1 MGCNSAHYTE
11 LMHDKLS
18 KLPVQGDEGLH
29 KDSDIPHDH
38 LPDKPL
44 REAAVLMPLVWHD
57 AAWQL
62 LFIRRASN
70 DKDRHSGQVAFPGGR
85 KDPTDASAE
94 ETALREAHEE
104 IGVHPNKVSLLGRLY
119 DYTTISYYKVTP
131 VVGTVEWPQAL
142 TLQQSEVSRAF
153 TIPLQW
159 LAQRDNFTLRGRD
172 ELDPDTARR
181 HPIIVYEP
189 YDGEVLW
196 GASARMTMNL
206 IKTIDEGKM
215 ILPARKNKS

>member
-38 LPDKPL
+38 LPAKPL

-62 LFIRRASN
+62 IFIRRASN

-85 KDPTDASAE
+85 KDPADTSAE

-104 IGVHPNKVSLLGRLY
+104 IGVHPSKVSLLGRLY

-131 VVGTVEWPQAL
+131 VVGTVEWPQPL

-159 LAQRDNFTLRGRD
+159 LTERDNFTLRGRD

-206 IKTIDEGKM
+206 IKAIDEGKM
-215 ILPARKNKS
+215 KLPERT